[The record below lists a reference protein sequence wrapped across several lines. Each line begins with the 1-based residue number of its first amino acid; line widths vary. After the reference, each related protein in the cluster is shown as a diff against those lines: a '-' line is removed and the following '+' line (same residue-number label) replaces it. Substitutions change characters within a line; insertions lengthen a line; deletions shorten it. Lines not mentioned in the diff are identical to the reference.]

1 MASPERGPGGPE
13 QYPHREHD
21 PVPYQR
27 AARFAGEQPA
37 GQAYFA
43 AQRVIYEAPQPLD
56 VSVFRLQVNRL
67 WHVAALGLVPPAPVL
82 QAIEEILAT
91 GEPTELPQ
99 EVWRRWPSDGPRPS
113 GVAHGWSGI
122 SGRGSSFERNAED
135 PRHRRHACGIPA
147 SFS

>member
-1 MASPERGPGGPE
+1 MPSPEHGPTGPTDQPRRPAQE
-13 QYPHREHD
+13 

-27 AARFAGEQPA
+27 TARFADEPSA
-37 GQAYFA
+37 GRAYFA

-99 EVWRRWPSDGPRPS
+99 EVWQALAERRAQAIRRGPWMERHQRP
-113 GVAHGWSGI
+113 GQ
-122 SGRGSSFERNAED
+122 
-135 PRHRRHACGIPA
+135 
-147 SFS
+147 